1 MYNRQNHT
9 RSFTGVLFNQYLHM
23 IISKEEDIILEIISA
38 KHAEGLLKAVNHN
51 REHLSSFLPWVKYM
65 QTVDDFSNYI
75 ARCEQ
80 LNLQEQEL
88 NYVIFLK
95 GVIVGRIG
103 LHDINLQH
111 RNASLG
117 YWITTDASGKGII
130 TRCCSMLITY
140 AFNVLALER
149 IEIRAAFTNLKSR
162 AIPEKLHFTHEGILR
177 KADLVNGVFHDLCV
191 YSILKDE
198 WTGE

>member
-1 MYNRQNHT
+1 
-9 RSFTGVLFNQYLHM
+9 M
-23 IISKEEDIILEIISA
+23 IVSKEENILLEIISG
-38 KHAEGLLKAVNHN
+38 KHAQGLLKAVNHN
-51 REHLSSFLPWVKYM
+51 RDHLSAFLPWVKHM

-75 ARCEQ
+75 TRCEQ

-88 NYVIFLK
+88 NYVILLH
-95 GVIVGRIG
+95 GSIVGRIG

-117 YWITTDASGKGII
+117 YWITTDASGKGIV

-140 AFNVLALER
+140 AFNVLGLER
-149 IEIRAAFTNLKSR
+149 VEIRAASANLKSR

-177 KADLVNGVFHDLCV
+177 KAELVNGNFHDLCV

-198 WTGE
+198 WIGE